1 MENFVGIEFM
11 GLGDKGVVREG
22 NKRWLGGF
30 IVRVSKKIVKSL
42 REGAGQKRRKK
53 YEKTVGLAGG
63 FISKTQ
69 P

>member
-1 MENFVGIEFM
+1 MGIEFM

-30 IVRVSKKIVKSL
+30 IFWVTKKIMKSL
-42 REGAGQKRRKK
+42 SEGAGHKRRKK

-63 FISKTQ
+63 VISKTQ